1 MARAAGER
9 LDTPRRQEIFS
20 IATRLFYEKGYT
32 QTSTKDIADAAGI
45 LKGSLYAH
53 VDSKEDILLAVVE
66 DIHTRFDANRKA
78 VEELDVPP
86 YERLHAFLTGHL
98 EVALS
103 ALEHHIIYSRDWRSL
118 SPHRYQS
125 IRERRDTYQRYLTAL
140 LGEAQ
145 KAGRV
150 RTDLEPRLLSI
161 TVLTML
167 NSVHMWFKPGRG
179 DTEADVSE
187 AYLGVVLHGIT
198 TPAP

>member
-1 MARAAGER
+1 MTRATER

-66 DIHTRFDANRKA
+66 DIHERFDANRA
-78 VEELDVPP
+78 AAEAMDAAP
-86 YERLHAFLTGHL
+86 YERLVAFLTGHL
-98 EVALS
+98 QVAVS
-103 ALEHHIIYSRDWRSL
+103 ALEYHIIYSRDWRSL
-118 SPHRYQS
+118 SPGHYRA
-125 IRERRDTYQRYLTAL
+125 IRDKRDDYQRYLTGL
-140 LGEAQ
+140 LADARA
-145 KAGRV
+145 AGAIRDDV
-150 RTDLEPRLLSI
+150 APPLLSI

-167 NSVHMWFKPGRG
+167 NSLHTWFQAGRG
-179 DTEADVSE
+179 YTDADVTR

-198 TPAP
+198 APVP

>member
-1 MARAAGER
+1 MARAGER

-66 DIHTRFDANRKA
+66 DIHTRFDANLKA
-78 VEELDVPP
+78 VDELDVPP
-86 YERLHAFLTGHL
+86 YDRLLAFLTGHL
-98 EVALS
+98 QVALS
-103 ALEHHIIYSRDWRSL
+103 ALEYHIIYSRDWRSL
-118 SPHRYQS
+118 SPHRYQT
-125 IRERRDTYQRYLTAL
+125 IRDRRDTYQSRLADL
-140 LGEAQ
+140 LAAAQ
-145 KAGRV
+145 VAGRV
-150 RTDLEPRLLSI
+150 RDDVDPRLLAI
-161 TVLTML
+161 TALTML

-179 DTEADVSE
+179 YDGADVRD

-198 TPAP
+198 TP

>member
-1 MARAAGER
+1 MTRATER

-66 DIHTRFDANRKA
+66 DIHERFDANRSA
-78 VEELDVPP
+78 ARVMDASP
-86 YERLHAFLTGHL
+86 YERLVAFLTGHL
-98 EVALS
+98 QVAVS
-103 ALEHHIIYSRDWRSL
+103 ALEYHIIYSRDWRSL
-118 SPHRYQS
+118 SPVHYRA
-125 IRERRDTYQRYLTAL
+125 IRDKRDDYQRYLAGL
-140 LGEAQ
+140 LSDAQ
-145 KAGRV
+145 AAGTIRD
-150 RTDLEPRLLSI
+150 DLDPPLLSI

-167 NSVHMWFKPGRG
+167 NSLHTWFQAGRG
-179 DTEADVSE
+179 YTDADVTR
-187 AYLGVVLHGIT
+187 AYLSVVLHGIT

>member
-1 MARAAGER
+1 MARASGER

-20 IATRLFYEKGYT
+20 IATKLFYEKGYT

-66 DIHTRFDANRKA
+66 DIHTRFDANLKA
-78 VEELDVPP
+78 VDELAVPP
-86 YERLHAFLTGHL
+86 YDRLLAFLTGHL
-98 EVALS
+98 QVALS
-103 ALEHHIIYSRDWRSL
+103 ALEYHIIYSRDWRSL
-118 SPHRYQS
+118 SPHRYQT
-125 IRERRDTYQRYLTAL
+125 IRDRRDTYQSRLADL
-140 LGEAQ
+140 LAAAQ

-150 RTDLEPRLLSI
+150 RDDVDPRLLAI
-161 TVLTML
+161 TALTML

-179 DTEADVSE
+179 HTEGEVRD

-198 TPAP
+198 TP

>member
-1 MARAAGER
+1 MSRATGER

-53 VDSKEDILLAVVE
+53 VDSKEDILMAVME
-66 DIHTRFDANRKA
+66 DIHVRFDANRRA
-78 VEELDVPP
+78 AEALDAEP
-86 YERLHAFLTGHL
+86 YDRLVAFLTGHIQ
-98 EVALS
+98 VAMQ

-118 SPHRYQS
+118 SPQRYQT
-125 IRERRDTYQRYLTAL
+125 IRDKRDAYERYLGGL
-140 LGEAQ
+140 LADAQ
-145 KAGRV
+145 QTGRV
-150 RTDLEPRLLSI
+150 RGDLDPQLLSI

-167 NSVHMWFKPGRG
+167 NSLHTWFKVGKG
-179 DTEADVSE
+179 YTDADVSE
-187 AYLGVVLHGIT
+187 AYVGVVLHGIT

>member
-1 MARAAGER
+1 MARASGER

-66 DIHTRFDANRKA
+66 DIHARFDANLKA
-78 VEELDVPP
+78 VDELDVPP
-86 YERLHAFLTGHL
+86 YERLLAFLTGHL
-98 EVALS
+98 QVALS
-103 ALEHHIIYSRDWRSL
+103 ALEYHIIYSRDWRSL

-125 IRERRDTYQRYLTAL
+125 IRDRRDTYQSRLADL
-140 LGEAQ
+140 LAAAQ

-150 RTDLEPRLLSI
+150 RDDVDPRLLAI
-161 TVLTML
+161 TALTML

-179 DTEADVSE
+179 YTEGDVRD

-198 TPAP
+198 TG